1 VTTAVVPFS
10 PRLVRQSA
18 ALGIDAVAQKVDEN
32 LLELK
37 KHSGNLTETINRV
50 TKILNIGGSGAPSS
64 GGQTFDLGDVVYE
77 TTGAAEQWRA
87 ERTCDFTAATSPNLG
102 IVFAGLAAVTGGG
115 PGIFRVRAG
124 GTPHAADGT
133 EIARITVFASG
144 FALVTYRSTAPN
156 PGAVAL
162 LKLTGQAIAGQTASI
177 KGVSI
182 TVR

>member
-1 VTTAVVPFS
+1 MGSAVVPFS
-10 PRLVRQSA
+10 P
-18 ALGIDAVAQKVDEN
+18 ALTKQCGDFESLKTTVDRNLID
-32 LLELK
+32 LK

-50 TKILNIGGSGAPSS
+50 TRILNIGGTGAPSS
-64 GGQTFDLGDVVYE
+64 GGMTFDLGDDVYV
-77 TTGAAEQWRA
+77 GAGATEQWRA
-87 ERTCDFTAATSPNLG
+87 ERTCDFTAAASPNLG
-102 IVFAGLAAVTGGG
+102 IVFAGYAAVTGGG

-133 EIARITVFASG
+133 EIARITVFASS

-162 LKLTGQAIAGQTASI
+162 LKITIQAVAGQTASI
-177 KGVSI
+177 KSVSI

>member
-1 VTTAVVPFS
+1 MGSAVVPFS
-10 PRLVRQSA
+10 P
-18 ALGIDAVAQKVDEN
+18 ALTKQCADFESLKTTVDRN

-50 TKILNIGGSGAPSS
+50 TKVINIGGSGAPSS
-64 GGQTFDLGDVVYE
+64 GGQTFDFGDAVYE
-77 TTGAAEQWRA
+77 RTGAAEQWCA
-87 ERTCDFTAATSPNLG
+87 ERTCDFTAATTPSLG

-162 LKLTGQAIAGQTASI
+162 LKLTGQAVASQTASI

>member
-1 VTTAVVPFS
+1 AVASAVVPFS
-10 PRLVRQSA
+10 PAFTKQCADFESL
-18 ALGIDAVAQKVDEN
+18 KTTVDRN

-37 KHSGNLTETINRV
+37 KHSGTLSETINRV
-50 TKILNIGGSGAPSS
+50 TKILNIGGAGAPSS
-64 GGQTFDLGDVVYE
+64 GGQTFDFGDVVYE
-77 TTGAAEQWRA
+77 TTGATEQWRA
-87 ERTCDFTAATSPNLG
+87 ERTCDFTAATSPSLG

-124 GTPHAADGT
+124 GTPRAADGT
-133 EIARITVFASG
+133 EIARVTVFASG

-162 LKLTGQAIAGQTASI
+162 LKLTGQAVAGQTASI